1 MIQVN
6 ISTIK
11 NNISQYIE
19 KVACGDEV
27 VISDRDTP
35 VAMLIPFRP
44 SHIRGNWSAR
54 VAHLAKLGQL
64 KRPRLESTMVA
75 DIPPVELMGGRQLSD
90 LLLEERGTGR

>member
-1 MIQVN
+1 MIQAN

-44 SHIRGNWSAR
+44 SHIHGNWSAR

-64 KRPRLESTMVA
+64 KRPRLESTLA
-75 DIPPVELMGGRQLSD
+75 INAPPIESMGGPQLSD